1 MPKKS
6 TRAPMR
12 TLVFILLVS
21 SSSALTLPTRAAILV
36 GGTAALTLPLG
47 GEAELRCDRGSLLEC
62 ASQALTQAP
71 LNASAQELVILGLET
86 LIARSPGAQIAEL
99 AGASEEARI
108 RAAADEVGGFA
119 CDGGRTLRRARA
131 RSEEVVAA
139 VARARGFSTWTRADC
154 QGPLDQ
160 NAGAAL
166 IDGITCDV
174 TEAVNAAFAHL
185 PLRAAVLIR
194 GALPC
199 TERGYG
205 GVWRDLIKLRR
216 PTLDVAVAAADGGLA
231 VLIRRAPRASSP
243 MSPAFAA
250 WPAASSFNT
259 FDAHR
264 VELYGGPSVGTASGR
279 RFVDADSIVAWSVD
293 VYRDVVPSF
302 ACADS
307 TLFTASLGIS
317 LEGNDDEW
325 DKAALLGCPGR
336 PWLSDALRAHTGKPF
351 RAVFVGA
358 NKGYGLASLLSALA
372 PSLEVSPATWGASL
386 RKLNARLACGW
397 CRDCLEDEEAYGDD
411 ITDTIVVDLVEPLG
425 ANVGLLEGCLR
436 DHGFVQEGEIWMK
449 GPATVRLLQ
458 MALGRT
464 RGSATFPA
472 LAAGEEVG
480 EVCDG
485 TCDARQFE
493 GRFES
498 EPRFEEVRVE
508 TLDGIID
515 GVVDYLSLDVEG
527 HDPLVLDGGME
538 TVKNARLVEF
548 EYHFR
553 GAWAEETLKGRTEQ
567 FEGMGFDCYLQGAHG
582 SLWRL
587 TGGCFDEAFEVKRW
601 ANVVCVRRD
610 EIAWRDALL
619 RWAVM

>member
-1 MPKKS
+1 MPQKS

-21 SSSALTLPTRAAILV
+21 SSSALTLPFAD
-36 GGTAALTLPLG
+36 
-47 GEAELRCDRGSLLEC
+47 AELQCDRGSLLDC
-62 ASQALTQAP
+62 ARHALAEEP
-71 LNASAQELVILGLET
+71 RLNASAQELVVVGLEN

-99 AGASEEARI
+99 AGASEETRI
-108 RAAADEVGGFA
+108 RAAADAVGGFV

-131 RSEEVVAA
+131 RSEEVALA
-139 VARARGFSTWTRADC
+139 VARARGFATWTRADC
-154 QGPLDQ
+154 HGVDDK

-166 IDGITCDV
+166 IDGITCELR
-174 TEAVNAAFAHL
+174 EAVDAAFSNL
-185 PLRAAVLIR
+185 PLRAAIIIR

-199 TERGYG
+199 TEEGYG
-205 GVWRDLIKLRR
+205 GVWKDVLKLRR

-231 VLIRRAPRASSP
+231 VLIRRAPRSSSP
-243 MSPAFAA
+243 PPSPAAFD
-250 WPAASSFNT
+250 FDT
-259 FDAHR
+259 FDQHR

-307 TLFTASLGIS
+307 SLFTASLGIS
-317 LEGNDDEW
+317 LEGNEDAW
-325 DKAALLGCPGR
+325 DKAALLGCPSR
-336 PWLSDALRAHTGKPF
+336 PWLSDALRAHHGRF
-351 RAVFVGA
+351 RAVYVGA

-372 PSLEVSPATWGASL
+372 PSLEVSPATWGVAL
-386 RKLNARLACGW
+386 RRLNARLACGW
-397 CRDCLEDEEAYGDD
+397 CRDCLEDEEAYDDD

-425 ANVGLLEGCLR
+425 ANVGLLAGCLR
-436 DHGFVQEGEIWMK
+436 DHSFVEKDEIWMK

-464 RGSATFPA
+464 RGSATFPS

-480 EVCDG
+480 EVCSEG

-493 GRFES
+493 GRFEK

-508 TLDGIID
+508 TLDGIVED
-515 GVVDYLSLDVEG
+515 KVDYLSLDVEG
-527 HDPLVLDGGME
+527 QDPLVLDGGME

-567 FEGMGFDCYLQGAHG
+567 FDSLNFDCYLQGAHG

-587 TGGCFDEAFEVKRW
+587 TGGCFAEAYEVRRW

-619 RWAVM
+619 KWAV